1 MNQSQAWLRQAKA
14 DYDAAYRVVDR
25 QDASTYCQAI
35 AKYQQSVEKSI
46 KGMVAAVNDLGV
58 SFHTITELHSL
69 DKEIKAL
76 QTLRWA
82 IDNTSVERITRVFS
96 KKRLNLIQEITAL
109 APHYPRDGKT
119 FVRNT
124 EYPFTL
130 ASGEWTAPAS
140 EGVFT
145 MDEVNRYQSL
155 ARELY
160 QNISSF
166 TSGVRL
172 GRQN

>member
-1 MNQSQAWLRQAKA
+1 MKQSQAWLAQAKS
-14 DYDAAYRVVDR
+14 DYDAAQRVPVK
-25 QDASTYCQAI
+25 QDPATYCQAI

-46 KGMVAAVNDLGV
+46 KAMVAAVNELGV
-58 SFHTITELHSL
+58 EFFTITDSHSL
-69 DKEIKAL
+69 TKEIKAL
-76 QTLRWA
+76 QTLRRA
-82 IDNTSVERITRVFS
+82 IDNTSIDRIARAFTP
-96 KKRLNLIQEITAL
+96 KRLRLIAEISLL
-109 APHYPRDGKT
+109 APRFPRDGAD

-130 ASGEWTAPAS
+130 ASGEWIAPAS

-145 MDEVNRYQSL
+145 MDEVNRYQGL
-155 ARELY
+155 AWELY